1 MLFMRNEQRYTAG
14 QKVLLSS
21 VKWDKLSAE
30 EKDLLRRCLLPRTKY
45 LPRSDEEGRE
55 IALQMLDT
63 EKYDAMF
70 RLVED
75 ICAQFGELTCG
86 WARGDEIW
94 ELYYSLRRKSSLLCR
109 IGLALNVFYLVIPL
123 NHAECERFE
132 AERDKFPRMEIQWNY
147 DMAPL
152 RNGQKYAMFDVS
164 DPAVLPYLFRLLSYK
179 QKPKQSCKN

>member
-1 MLFMRNEQRYTAG
+1 MRNEQRYTAG

-94 ELYYSLRRKSSLLCR
+94 ELYYSLRR
-109 IGLALNVFYLVIPL
+109 
-123 NHAECERFE
+123 
-132 AERDKFPRMEIQWNY
+132 
-147 DMAPL
+147 
-152 RNGQKYAMFDVS
+152 
-164 DPAVLPYLFRLLSYK
+164 
-179 QKPKQSCKN
+179 